1 MSCSRMT
8 TLTFILSDLS
18 WPLAKILIE
27 NPGVYME
34 KSKSFEICKE
44 IIRKIMA
51 TVIFRKYKE
60 KDIQER

>member
-1 MSCSRMT
+1 
-8 TLTFILSDLS
+8 
-18 WPLAKILIE
+18 
-27 NPGVYME
+27 ME